1 MYLTSQCL
9 RCSYNVIIDDDKRQ
23 CPHLKQAITAELVK
37 YRTLIQNSGFCFLF
51 GTYCCTVIHFTY
63 PFFLFFQFS
72 LVLLFR
78 EQNISIIAR
87 CEMRVQE
94 QNFSN
99 LLHQIAKLSVSVLV
113 LEQNELFQEQQI
125 KLGSFH
131 VYSFL

>member
-1 MYLTSQCL
+1 
-9 RCSYNVIIDDDKRQ
+9 
-23 CPHLKQAITAELVK
+23 
-37 YRTLIQNSGFCFLF
+37 
-51 GTYCCTVIHFTY
+51 
-63 PFFLFFQFS
+63 
-72 LVLLFR
+72 
-78 EQNISIIAR
+78 
-87 CEMRVQE
+87 MRVQE